1 MAQAENS
8 SGEEQNGDEEASVNL
23 TRRKG
28 LVGKDASVSD
38 SKHPC
43 ECRCRRESK
52 AEPQMCL
59 DGGMNRDRAGKWGT
73 DVSGQGCGMG
83 GEVPVTMF

>member
-73 DVSGQGCGMG
+73 DVLGPLQHKI
-83 GEVPVTMF
+83 

>member
-1 MAQAENS
+1 MRRCLAQAENS
-8 SGEEQNGDEEASVNL
+8 SGEEQNGDEEASVDL

-43 ECRCRRESK
+43 ECRCPGK
-52 AEPQMCL
+52 AKLSLRCAWME
-59 DGGMNRDRAGKWGT
+59 R
-73 DVSGQGCGMG
+73 
-83 GEVPVTMF
+83 